1 MFELDIIKSE
11 LSLELLRGLC
21 DMSNS
26 RIAGFILY
34 TRKHANIVKILKDDD
49 YWCSLDEISGPNWPI
64 FAVRPLES
72 RYCSLRGSSIPG
84 TISMMVPTYHEPNAN
99 RKVLKYFGLEE
110 SADLPCFIVF
120 MWDDNNQL
128 CQIDWKIDDY
138 SVDSA
143 YNSIKEVVELISKAE
158 QEILPEYKM
167 STSVFRQVKSE
178 IEGTKFRKG
187 LLRICKG
194 CENGISLMGSV
205 ASLVK

>member
-11 LSLELLRGLC
+11 LSPELLRGLC

-34 TRKHANIVKILKDDD
+34 TRKHANVAKILKDDD
-49 YWCSLDEISGPNWPI
+49 YWNSLDELSGPNWPI

-72 RYCSLRGSSIPG
+72 GYCSFRGRYDPG
-84 TISMMVPTYHEPNAN
+84 TINMMLPTYHDPNAN
-99 RKVLKYFGLEE
+99 IRVLKYFGLEE
-110 SADLPCFIVF
+110 AGDLPCFIVF

-128 CQIDWKIDDY
+128 RQIDWKVNDY
-138 SVDSA
+138 SIETA

-178 IEGTKFRKG
+178 IEGSKFRKS
-187 LLRICKG
+187 LLRICRG
-194 CENGISLMGSV
+194 CKDGISLMGSV

>member
-11 LSLELLRGLC
+11 LSPELLRGLC

-34 TRKHANIVKILKDDD
+34 TRKHANVVKILKDDD
-49 YWCSLDEISGPNWPI
+49 YWCGLDELSGPNWPI

-72 RYCSLRGSSIPG
+72 RYCSCRGSSIPG

-99 RKVLKYFGLEE
+99 RRVLKYFGLEE
-110 SADLPCFIVF
+110 SDDLPCFIVF

-128 CQIDWKIDDY
+128 CQIEWRIDDY
-138 SVDSA
+138 SVETA

-158 QEILPEYKM
+158 QDILPEYKM

-178 IEGTKFRKG
+178 IEGSKFRKSF
-187 LLRICKG
+187 LRICKV